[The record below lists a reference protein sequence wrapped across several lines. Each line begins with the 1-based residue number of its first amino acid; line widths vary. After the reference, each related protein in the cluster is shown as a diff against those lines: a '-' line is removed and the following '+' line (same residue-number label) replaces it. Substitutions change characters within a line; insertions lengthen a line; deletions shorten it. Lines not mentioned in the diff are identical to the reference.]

1 MKLVTASTANLRD
14 ELVWLRSRYDTGQVA
29 PCVYGVI
36 KKLET
41 ELAWREHAKLTQF
54 AHPRG

>member
-1 MKLVTASTANLRD
+1 MLLDSSSTARLCD
-14 ELVWLRSRYDTGQVA
+14 ELAWLRSRYDTGQVA

-36 KKLET
+36 KTIET